1 MKTYTFDLTGK
12 DGPFTVKQKD
22 GAPIRKNVPAN
33 LDLGGNLMVDMEEVL
48 KVRKT
53 CAACDYKGLI
63 PQWGGVSAIVTEEGT
78 DSGVKV
84 VFLHPAFPGGRAEF

>member
-12 DGPFTVKQKD
+12 DGPFTIKQKD
-22 GAPIRKNVPAN
+22 GAPIRKDVPKE
-33 LDLGGNLMVDMEEVL
+33 LDLGGNLMVDAVEVERI
-48 KVRKT
+48 RKT
-53 CAACDYKGLI
+53 CEVCSAKGLI

-84 VFLHPAFPGGRAEF
+84 VFLHSAFPGGRWEF